1 MTTNTTE
8 ITYYEPRSKQVKTER
23 MENAEDWRVQA
34 FVVKLRREG
43 KVIKDVKKV
52 QQPVAEIIVEDFDKH
67 QSRPFGGGDM

>member
-1 MTTNTTE
+1 VSTTTTE
-8 ITYYEPRSKQVKTER
+8 VIYYDPRSKQVKTER

-52 QQPVAEIIVEDFDKH
+52 QQPVAGDVIVEDY